1 MCREPRYLFVGVARN
16 ASGAAAVAAAAR
28 AKSGDAWRSAS
39 AASVAKW
46 LSQGVH
52 TNITAP
58 YVDMCV
64 RRSFPGESV
73 VRRADVISSRRYTN
87 ALLLLKNGQNPSV
100 GTIVAS
106 MHPAYQFKTWGRDGT
121 FAAMILDA
129 AGFHAEAELYLRW
142 MSTAQVRTV

>member
-1 MCREPRYLFVGVARN
+1 MCREPRYLFIGVARN

-28 AKSGDAWRSAS
+28 AKSGDAWRTAS

-52 TNITAP
+52 TNTTAP

-73 VRRADVISSRRYTN
+73 LRY
-87 ALLLLKNGQNPSV
+87 AHC
-100 GTIVAS
+100 VA
-106 MHPAYQFKTWGRDGT
+106 
-121 FAAMILDA
+121 
-129 AGFHAEAELYLRW
+129 
-142 MSTAQVRTV
+142 